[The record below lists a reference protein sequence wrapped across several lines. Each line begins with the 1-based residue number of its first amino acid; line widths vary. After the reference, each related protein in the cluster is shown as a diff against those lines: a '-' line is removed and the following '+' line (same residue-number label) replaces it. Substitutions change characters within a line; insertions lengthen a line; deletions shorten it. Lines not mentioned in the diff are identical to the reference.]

1 MIVYRQSVLYL
12 FREEP
17 SVSVEDDLVVVELE
31 QRAPVRHC
39 EESDIE
45 FLCLVVELRLDV
57 HAHRAG
63 AFVQNGEQGT
73 VVEQPGH
80 RHALLLST

>member
-1 MIVYRQSVLYL
+1 MIVYQQSVLDL
-12 FREEP
+12 CGEEA

-31 QRAPVRHC
+31 QRAPVCHC

-45 FLCLVVELRLDV
+45 FLCLVVELCLNV

-63 AFVQNGEQGT
+63 AFVQNGE
-73 VVEQPGH
+73 
-80 RHALLLST
+80 